1 MDFCKEHGEVRNV
14 TFQGSVKTF
23 WPFIHV
29 KPIFCKKRRSEICKK
44 IFSTFASFRFA
55 IKMLDFPD
63 RIQWQKTF
71 LKLAEGVNEG
81 NRMASNFSKTLV
93 GPKLF
98 NGGSPKPI

>member
-1 MDFCKEHGEVRNV
+1 MVKNV

-23 WPFIHV
+23 WQFIHV
-29 KPIFCKKRRSEICKK
+29 KTIFCKKEVKSVQK
-44 IFSTFASFRFA
+44 ILSTFTSLRFE

-81 NRMASNFSKTLV
+81 DRMASNFSKTLV

>member
-1 MDFCKEHGEVRNV
+1 MDFCKEHGERCHIPRKRQD
-14 TFQGSVKTF
+14 FLASHSCE
-23 WPFIHV
+23 I
-29 KPIFCKKRRSEICKK
+29 CKKRSEICKK
-44 IFSTFASFRFA
+44 ISSTFTSLRFA

>member
-1 MDFCKEHGEVRNV
+1 
-14 TFQGSVKTF
+14 
-23 WPFIHV
+23 
-29 KPIFCKKRRSEICKK
+29 
-44 IFSTFASFRFA
+44 
-55 IKMLDFPD
+55 MLDFPD